1 MRTHYPAPATPA
13 MKESC
18 PLACP
23 AKRSNSAA
31 NTDTCCPQSLS
42 SIVCKQ
48 ARSSKDHEC
57 MRTREILGQDRVD
70 GPCPHRALLSTI
82 FQAKWPGQLGS
93 DSHPS

>member
-1 MRTHYPAPATPA
+1 MRLSVRTHYPAPATPA

-42 SIVCKQ
+42 SIVCER
-48 ARSSKDHEC
+48 ARSSKDRGVYKC
-57 MRTREILGQDRVD
+57 VPGKYSARIGSMDPVRTEH
-70 GPCPHRALLSTI
+70 C
-82 FQAKWPGQLGS
+82 
-93 DSHPS
+93 